1 MDEDRYHSFQL
12 GHGALPVRTPVR
24 SSFKITCRWCN
35 NPLDFDE
42 DIVLLKL
49 VKPKLQGGV
58 FVYNNAVDEDG
69 DMEIEALLMHAE
81 CFDILW
87 FNLRE
92 TARDCPP
99 REEVTAALT
108 CDACESSIRMGEKMI
123 GIYTGHLQVSRLGDV
138 TYRASADEE
147 GNEDP
152 PMTMCLSCALIASEV
167 DSIDGWNVLS
177 QNGECDTCTKARC
190 WRAGRCVCECHLEE

>member
-1 MDEDRYHSFQL
+1 
-12 GHGALPVRTPVR
+12 
-24 SSFKITCRWCN
+24 
-35 NPLDFDE
+35 
-42 DIVLLKL
+42 VLLKL